1 MKAIVITDERIDYIL
16 PQNIKESD
24 VISENAKKVLA
35 TIMNYYL
42 VLDKVKQQGYVHLS
56 NQLLRQSVKIK
67 QNDMMTAIQELIDYD
82 LIEREVGKIW
92 TEGQPHMAS
101 KYTVKWNNLQKP
113 LKKKTFEELFQD
125 FLKPSE
131 TPMGTIVLDS
141 VSVLGTVLDSEKVL
155 VKDEVKEK
163 VLEEEKVPDEETL
176 SEYLARIKRKKER
189 SVC

>member
-101 KYTVKWNNLQKP
+101 K
-113 LKKKTFEELFQD
+113 
-125 FLKPSE
+125 
-131 TPMGTIVLDS
+131 
-141 VSVLGTVLDSEKVL
+141 
-155 VKDEVKEK
+155 
-163 VLEEEKVPDEETL
+163 
-176 SEYLARIKRKKER
+176 
-189 SVC
+189 